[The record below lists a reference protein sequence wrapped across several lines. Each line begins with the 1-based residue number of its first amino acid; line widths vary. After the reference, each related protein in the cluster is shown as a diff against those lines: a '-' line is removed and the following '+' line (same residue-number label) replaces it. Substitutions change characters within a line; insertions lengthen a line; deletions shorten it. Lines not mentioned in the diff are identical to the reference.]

1 MKQNDKRLWHKCGSA
16 INRLFLWLFI
26 AFAILLA
33 VDLWILLISA
43 IVVLFDYSATLLLV
57 IKILSAYAIVLVIF
71 SHIALWQIMYSPNIY
86 NRLIS
91 IVWHKRIRLLI
102 YLSLGYF
109 NVYLLNLYF
118 IRFRYTQYEL
128 LQYRINVGYSA
139 LIMIPV
145 ANIIVY
151 CAALRGKNQ
160 LSVHDATRL
169 YLKGR
174 LATYL
179 IKSNYKELI
188 YKGA

>member
-1 MKQNDKRLWHKCGSA
+1 MNKQLWHKCGSA

-43 IVVLFDYSATLLLV
+43 IVMLFDYSTTLLLV
-57 IKILSAYAIVLVIF
+57 IKILSAYAIVLVIL
-71 SHIALWQIMYSPNIY
+71 SHMALWQIMYSLNIY
-86 NRLIS
+86 NQLIS
-91 IVWHKRIRLLI
+91 IVWNKRIRFWI
-102 YLSLGYF
+102 FLSLGYF

-128 LQYRINVGYSA
+128 LQYRVNVIYSA
-139 LIMIPV
+139 LIMIPI

-151 CAALRGKNQ
+151 CAALRGNNQ
-160 LSVHDATRL
+160 LTVYAATKL
-169 YLKGR
+169 YLKGE

-179 IKSNYKELI
+179 IKKDYKILI

>member
-57 IKILSAYAIVLVIF
+57 IKILSACAIVFVIL

-102 YLSLGYF
+102 YLS
-109 NVYLLNLYF
+109 
-118 IRFRYTQYEL
+118 YTQCSIYHIPQAIVSSSCLECDFACTNS
-128 LQYRINVGYSA
+128 RIRILHLNSPQAVC
-139 LIMIPV
+139 V
-145 ANIIVY
+145 
-151 CAALRGKNQ
+151 
-160 LSVHDATRL
+160 
-169 YLKGR
+169 
-174 LATYL
+174 
-179 IKSNYKELI
+179 SNPLDGILVTHFRRFVK
-188 YKGA
+188 

>member
-1 MKQNDKRLWHKCGSA
+1 MNKQLWHKCGGA

-33 VDLWILLISA
+33 VDLWVLLISA

-57 IKILSAYAIVLVIF
+57 IKILSACAIVLVIL

-86 NRLIS
+86 KRFIS
-91 IVWHKRIRLLI
+91 IVWHKRIRLI
-102 YLSLGYF
+102 IFLSLGYF

-128 LQYRINVGYSA
+128 LQYRINVIYSA

-151 CAALRGKNQ
+151 CAALRGNSQ
-160 LSVHDATRL
+160 LSVHGATRL
-169 YLKGR
+169 YSKGE

-179 IKSNYKELI
+179 IKSNYDSLI
-188 YKGA
+188 IRNQQ

>member
-1 MKQNDKRLWHKCGSA
+1 MNKRLWHKCGSA

-33 VDLWILLISA
+33 VDLWGILISA
-43 IVVLFDYSATLLLV
+43 IVILFDYSAKLLLA
-57 IKILSAYAIVLVIF
+57 IKILSACAIVLVIF

-86 NRLIS
+86 NQLIS

-128 LQYRINVGYSA
+128 LQYRINVIYSA
-139 LIMIPV
+139 LVMWKNRSRLGQCAGAEWDTFDAAKLMIFSETV
-145 ANIIVY
+145 AF
-151 CAALRGKNQ
+151 
-160 LSVHDATRL
+160 
-169 YLKGR
+169 
-174 LATYL
+174 
-179 IKSNYKELI
+179 
-188 YKGA
+188 

>member
-1 MKQNDKRLWHKCGSA
+1 MNKRLWHKCGSA
-16 INRLFLWLFI
+16 INRLFFLLFI

-33 VDLWILLISA
+33 VDLWVLLISA
-43 IVVLFDYSATLLLV
+43 IVVLFDYSTTLLLV
-57 IKILSAYAIVLVIF
+57 IKILSACAIVLVIF
-71 SHIALWQIMYSPNIY
+71 SHITLWQIMYSPNIY
-86 NRLIS
+86 NQLIS
-91 IVWHKRIRLLI
+91 IVWHKRIRFFI
-102 YLSLGYF
+102 FLSLGYF

-118 IRFRYTQYEL
+118 IRFRCTQYEL
-128 LQYRINVGYSA
+128 LQYRINVRYSA

-151 CAALRGKNQ
+151 YAALRGKNQ

-169 YLKGR
+169 YLKGG

>member
-1 MKQNDKRLWHKCGSA
+1 MNKRLWHKCGSA

-33 VDLWILLISA
+33 ADLWAILISA
-43 IVVLFDYSATLLLV
+43 IVLLFDYSVKVLLLIRV
-57 IKILSAYAIVLVIF
+57 LSVFAIVLIIF
-71 SHIALWQIMYSPNIY
+71 SHIALWQIMYSPKIY

-91 IVWHKRIRLLI
+91 IVWHKRICLLI
-102 YLSLGYF
+102 FLSLGYF
-109 NVYLLNLYF
+109 NVYLLNLYC

-128 LQYRINVGYSA
+128 LQYRINVIYSV

-151 CAALRGKNQ
+151 CAALRGRNQ
-160 LSVHDATRL
+160 LSVHDAARL
-169 YLKGR
+169 YLKGG
-174 LATYL
+174 LAIYL

-188 YKGA
+188 YKSA

>member
-1 MKQNDKRLWHKCGSA
+1 MKRNTKPLWHKCGST

-33 VDLWILLISA
+33 VDFWILLISA
-43 IVVLFDYSATLLLV
+43 IVSLFDYSVKLLLV
-57 IKILSAYAIVLVIF
+57 IKILCAFAIALVIF

-86 NRLIS
+86 NQLIS

-102 YLSLGYF
+102 FLSLGYF

-118 IRFRYTQYEL
+118 LRFRYTQYEL
-128 LQYRINVGYSA
+128 LQYRINVIYSA

-169 YLKGR
+169 YLKGE

-179 IKSNYKELI
+179 IKSDYENLI
-188 YKGA
+188 ITTV

>member
-1 MKQNDKRLWHKCGSA
+1 MNNQLWHKCSSA

-33 VDLWILLISA
+33 VDLWVLLIYA
-43 IVVLFDYSATLLLV
+43 IVVLFDYSAKLLLV
-57 IKILSAYAIVLVIF
+57 ISILSVCAIVLVIF

-86 NRLIS
+86 NQLIS
-91 IVWHKRIRLLI
+91 IVWHKRIRFLI
-102 YLSLGYF
+102 FLSLGYF

-128 LQYRINVGYSA
+128 LQYRINVIYSA
-139 LIMIPV
+139 FIMIPV

-160 LSVHDATRL
+160 LSVHDATKL
-169 YLKGR
+169 YIKGG

-179 IKSNYKELI
+179 IKSDYKNLI
-188 YKGA
+188 NASV

>member
-1 MKQNDKRLWHKCGSA
+1 MNKQLWYKCGNL
-16 INRLFLWLFI
+16 IDRVFLWLFI

-33 VDLWILLISA
+33 VDLWGILISA
-43 IVVLFDYSATLLLV
+43 IVILFDYSAKLLLV
-57 IKILSAYAIVLVIF
+57 IKILSVCAIVLVIF

-86 NRLIS
+86 NQLIS

-128 LQYRINVGYSA
+128 LQYRINVIYSA

-160 LSVHDATRL
+160 LSVHDATKL
-169 YLKGR
+169 YLKGG

-179 IKSNYKELI
+179 IKSDYKNLI
-188 YKGA
+188 DASV